1 MELGFYFGKY
11 KGDYNMKENRVL
23 LWVTYISIAS
33 LLTLIL
39 MIVYGRINIDETKF
53 SEWVAPSTIATLI
66 GGLGGA
72 LAGTWLSGYNTNR
85 LWQVQEQRK
94 EQEKQL
100 QDLKK
105 RKIFNS
111 MIYAEIK
118 DIEVHTFSL
127 VCDLTINDYLFEDV
141 PANEIALTELFYKH
155 LDNISYCVTL
165 IENAYKEG
173 KTYSY
178 TDTVDYDVLIKIANV
193 RVRTNNLYQEY
204 KKYEHDL
211 RKRLRSLDMPNS
223 DIHNQL
229 VLKTMIGLNLC
240 RKLIIE
246 LNEFFIEHEKE

>member
-1 MELGFYFGKY
+1 MN
-11 KGDYNMKENRVL
+11 DNRILV
-23 LWVTYISIAS
+23 WVTYTSMAS

-39 MIVYGRINIDETKF
+39 MIVYGSINFEGTIF
-53 SEWVAPSTIATLI
+53 SKWIEPSTIATLI

-85 LWQVQEQRK
+85 LWRVQEQRR
-94 EQEKQL
+94 EQEKQI
-100 QDLKK
+100 QDFKK

-111 MIYAEIK
+111 MIYAELK
-118 DIEVHTFSL
+118 DIEVHTYSL
-127 VCDLTINDYLFEDV
+127 VYDLTMNDELFEDV
-141 PANEIALTELFYKH
+141 FANEIALTELFYKN
-155 LDNISYCVTL
+155 LDNIPYCVTL

-223 DIHNQL
+223 DIHKQL
-229 VLKTMIGLNLC
+229 ILKTMIGLNLC
-240 RKLIIE
+240 RELIIE